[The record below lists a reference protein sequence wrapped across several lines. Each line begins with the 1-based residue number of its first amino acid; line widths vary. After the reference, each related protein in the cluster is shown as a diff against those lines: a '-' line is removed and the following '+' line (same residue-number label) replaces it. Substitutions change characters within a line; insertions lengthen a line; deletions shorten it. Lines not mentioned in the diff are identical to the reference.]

1 MVAKFLDHS
10 DRELLGFAC
19 FLFHIKFFMVIIVQI
34 VVCLYA
40 CVQGALKQG
49 QKDGKKNLQRQ
60 NVSIVMLA
68 VALCS

>member
-1 MVAKFLDHS
+1 MIGIGVAWF
-10 DRELLGFAC
+10 C
-19 FLFHIKFFMVIIVQI
+19 LFPIPYMVIIVQI
-34 VVCLYA
+34 VFCLYA

-49 QKDGKKNLQRQ
+49 QKDEKKNLQRQ